1 MHAWLSKFTSGSRP
15 SSSYGG
21 ILRSLLFCRDTGL
34 IQGRSIFFFVLFLFS
49 SQKPGYLF
57 KKELHIERKSA
68 NIFIFV
74 SLKLNCLFSHWGL
87 RLIGIL
93 AGIVT

>member
-1 MHAWLSKFTSGSRP
+1 MRRLTGQIQICFAVMPARYEVSQ
-15 SSSYGG
+15 SS
-21 ILRSLLFCRDTGL
+21 
-34 IQGRSIFFFVLFLFS
+34 FFILFLFS
-49 SQKPGYLF
+49 SQKPGYLC

-68 NIFIFV
+68 KRFIFV
-74 SLKLNCLFSHWGL
+74 SLKLNCGFFSRQGL